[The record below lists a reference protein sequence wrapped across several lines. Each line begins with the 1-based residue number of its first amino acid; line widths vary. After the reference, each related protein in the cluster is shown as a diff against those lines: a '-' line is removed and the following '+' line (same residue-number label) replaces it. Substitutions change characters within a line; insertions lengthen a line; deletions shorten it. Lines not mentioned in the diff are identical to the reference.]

1 MTPEDM
7 AALSHEA
14 NKARMPITTY
24 ARLVLVQNT
33 NPILSED
40 TQCARPTGKI

>member
-7 AALSHEA
+7 AVLSHEA

-24 ARLVLVQNT
+24 ARLILVQKA
-33 NPILSED
+33 NPILMED
-40 TQCARPTGKI
+40 VQCEPPTGKI